1 MRLEQGEREEADRA
15 METPWLRRPSEL
27 ALNLRAAVLQL
38 GDPRTPGCTGRMIPP
53 PSQGLLRL
61 KLNFGF
67 SDTSTKFEQDRRSCS
82 THFHWHVSHMKA
94 RDLVCFV
101 HH

>member
-1 MRLEQGEREEADRA
+1 
-15 METPWLRRPSEL
+15 METPRLGRPSDL
-27 ALNLRAAVLQL
+27 ALNLSVAVLQL
-38 GDPRTPGCTGRMIPP
+38 GDPRALVCTGRMIPP

-67 SDTSTKFEQDRRSCS
+67 SDMSTKFEQDRRSCS
-82 THFHWHVSHMKA
+82 THWHISSVKA